1 VRVIGETMSTV
12 RKLGSIAMV
21 VLAITVAACTSSTA
35 SPPTSTTTSTRPP
48 PTSLPPTSKF
58 VPAMGVVTGLAEPC
72 TGPPTDLPSHVKV
85 QLHSG
90 LTLVASQTVR
100 SGARYRFSVVRGSY
114 RLTGWWGSEDVTVRV
129 GHTVTAN
136 FLDTCD

>member
-1 VRVIGETMSTV
+1 MRLRVAA
-12 RKLGSIAMV
+12 LV
-21 VLAITVAACTSSTA
+21 VLGLTLAACTSSTTP
-35 SPPTSTTTSTRPP
+35 PPTSATTSTRPP
-48 PTSLPPTSKF
+48 STLPPTSTF
-58 VPAMGVVTGLAEPC
+58 VPTVGVVTGLAEPC
-72 TGPPTDLPSHVKV
+72 TGPPTYQPSRVKV

-100 SGARYRFSVVRGSY
+100 SGASYRFSVVPGSY